1 MNISLVSGWL
11 PALGQVLALVALVV
25 AVDWRS
31 GRRRSGLGRIGRRA
45 GRWRWQFL
53 LGIPVAAVVT
63 VIVALVLELGSLVPD
78 DFPRLAYLWG
88 FVFVLSVWV
97 LVTGWTDERWVR
109 HVAAV
114 LAVVLTAAATLGT
127 VNAGADSF
135 PTVGRLFADDP
146 EHVVDTPQLQQ
157 MRSQTAKSG
166 HLPAQGVVIPEDI
179 PATVSHFDTRTAYVY
194 LPPAWFA
201 KVTPNL
207 PTLVLLPG
215 EPGSAADWSNDGDAD
230 GTADAF
236 AGAHH
241 GVAPIIVMP
250 DPNGVKTIDSECVNS
265 QFGNAETY
273 LVKDVPAFVRNH
285 FNASKAPG
293 SLAIGGLSAGGTCSI
308 MLALTNPTVYP
319 TFATFSGFA
328 SPQYQED
335 TEADTIDIL
344 FGGSRD
350 AFDAHDPSQ
359 LLMTNHYRG
368 LAGWFEVG
376 NQDTEPLQAA
386 HSLQPAALKAGIS
399 TCILVRSGGHDFG
412 LWSEALAR
420 RVPLARLA
428 SGPHPRTGQ
437 RAGAVQVTVIGP
449 AGCEHGNMSTTT
461 HLHPADRRRLSH
473 RSGS

>member
-1 MNISLVSGWL
+1 VNTSLVSGWL
-11 PALGQVLALVALVV
+11 PVVGRTVALVALVV
-25 AVDWRS
+25 AIDWRS
-31 GRRRSGLGRIGRRA
+31 GRRTSGLGRLGRRP
-45 GRWRWQFL
+45 GRWRRQL
-53 LGIPVAAVVT
+53 LVGVPVAAVVT
-63 VIVALVLELGSLVPD
+63 VIVALVLELGTLVPD
-78 DFPRLAYLWG
+78 DFPRLAYVWG
-88 FVFVLSVWV
+88 SVFVLSLWV
-97 LVTGWTDERWVR
+97 LATGWSDERWVR
-109 HVAAV
+109 HTAAV

-127 VNAGADSF
+127 VNARADSF
-135 PTVGRLFADDP
+135 PTLGRLFADDP

-157 MRSQTAKSG
+157 MRSEAARSG
-166 HLPAQGVVIPEDI
+166 HLPSQGVVIPETI

-215 EPGSAADWSNDGDAD
+215 EPGSASDWSDDGDAD

-236 AGAHH
+236 ASAHH

-273 LVKDVPAFVRNH
+273 LLKDVPAFTRDR

-293 SLAIGGLSAGGTCSI
+293 SLAVAGLSAGGTCSI

-335 TEADTIDIL
+335 TEAETIDIL
-344 FGGSRD
+344 FGGSRG

-359 LLMTNHYRG
+359 LLETNTYSG
-368 LAGWFEVG
+368 VAGWFEVG
-376 NQDTEPLQAA
+376 DQDTEPVQAA
-386 HSLQPAALKAGIS
+386 RSLQPAALKAGIA
-399 TCILVRSGGHDFG
+399 TCILIRPGGHDFALWTQALEDAFPWLAWRLG
-412 LWSEALAR
+412 LTAE
-420 RVPLARLA
+420 
-428 SGPHPRTGQ
+428 
-437 RAGAVQVTVIGP
+437 P
-449 AGCEHGNMSTTT
+449 ATE
-461 HLHPADRRRLSH
+461 PAHCQSP
-473 RSGS
+473 